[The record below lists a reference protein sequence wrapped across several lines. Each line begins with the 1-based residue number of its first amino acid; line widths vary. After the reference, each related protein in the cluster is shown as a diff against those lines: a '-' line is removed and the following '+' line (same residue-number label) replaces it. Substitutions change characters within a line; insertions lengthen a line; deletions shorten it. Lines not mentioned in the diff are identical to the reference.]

1 MSNIQNKFLIFLIVL
16 CYIPVLFL
24 GLFDVDEGAFATTS
38 LQMIKQK
45 QYLIPLIGDE
55 LRLEKPILTYWI
67 QVVSMYV
74 FGVNEF
80 ALRLPSIFASF
91 IWAYCFS
98 NFVKQHTRNVHKSE
112 IFINLLTLP
121 GVFLMSFAATADAF
135 LNLFIT
141 LLMINLFNYS
151 LKKDDKLLIWSGIY
165 VALGFLTKGLTIIAI
180 CGSVTFVYFLLKKQL
195 LNYLMVLL
203 NWKAWFAFAIIV
215 LPWFIFILKE
225 IDINNLNYLF
235 FGQSFGR
242 FTNTFEGHEGT
253 FFYYL
258 IVLPFLILPYLI
270 DALKGIGKLNLRG
283 NNFELFL
290 FIWFVFVLIFFSF
303 SSTKLPHYILY
314 GITPLAY
321 VIHKNHLRISENKIS
336 INSTFF
342 HSIIWLVVLSIPFY
356 LNYLLSIQGS
366 YDVSNSV
373 INNFSNDL
381 TFIVPVLCLI
391 GIFIVSYFRGMKMM
405 FIKRISAL
413 SLVALLGFKI
423 LPFVYDATQADIK
436 KIALGAKELQGDVS
450 MFRLN
455 KPSFSFYADKIS
467 YKDLQEA
474 NLIFTRVD
482 KLIFLEVEY
491 EIISQH
497 GNYVLLETRK

>member
-1 MSNIQNKFLIFLIVL
+1 MLS
-16 CYIPVLFL
+16 
-24 GLFDVDEGAFATTS
+24 
-38 LQMIKQK
+38 
-45 QYLIPLIGDE
+45 
-55 LRLEKPILTYWI
+55 
-67 QVVSMYV
+67 
-74 FGVNEF
+74 
-80 ALRLPSIFASF
+80 
-91 IWAYCFS
+91 
-98 NFVKQHTRNVHKSE
+98 
-112 IFINLLTLP
+112 
-121 GVFLMSFAATADAF
+121 
-135 LNLFIT
+135 
-141 LLMINLFNYS
+141 
-151 LKKDDKLLIWSGIY
+151 
-165 VALGFLTKGLTIIAI
+165 
-180 CGSVTFVYFLLKKQL
+180 
-195 LNYLMVLL
+195 
-203 NWKAWFAFAIIV
+203 
-215 LPWFIFILKE
+215 
-225 IDINNLNYLF
+225 NNLNYLF

-366 YDVSNSV
+366 YDVSNEV

-391 GIFIVSYFRGMKMM
+391 GMNLSRIAEELILWSSNGFNFIVINEEYTTGSSIMPQKRNPDAAELIRGKSN
-405 FIKRISAL
+405 R
-413 SLVALLGFKI
+413 LVGNLVNLTNLLKG
-423 LPFVYDATQADIK
+423 LPLAY
-436 KIALGAKELQGDVS
+436 S
-450 MFRLN
+450 
-455 KPSFSFYADKIS
+455 
-467 YKDLQEA
+467 KDLQE
-474 NLIFTRVD
+474 D
-482 KLIFLEVEY
+482 KEPVFDSSENIKNSLLNMIGIIKSLKIKKNKMLKALQKGFPTATDLADYLVTYLNIPFRDAHKITGKIILLAEKKNCSLDELSLEDLRSIEPKIDSN
-491 EIISQH
+491 IIKSISINSSILKKTSF
-497 GNYVLLETRK
+497 GGTSPRLVLKAISDAKRRYL